1 MVSLSGYYNGKWFSK
16 NGFQF
21 MILYRLRCADEH
33 SFEAWFRDSAS
44 YDEQVAAGDVECP
57 YCGSTAIAK
66 APMAPN
72 ISSHKGS
79 MEDASARQPIADMD
93 AEAMDQRAHE
103 VAQQI
108 LDAVGRVRQY
118 AEDNF
123 EDVGEAFADEA
134 RKIHYGD
141 AEERGIYGKATDEEA
156 QDLEDEGIDF
166 VRLPGTPRRN
176 S

>member
-1 MVSLSGYYNGKWFSK
+1 
-16 NGFQF
+16 
-21 MILYRLRCADEH
+21 MILYQLRCADEH
-33 SFEAWFRDSAS
+33 SFEAWFRDSAT
-44 YDEQVAAGDVECP
+44 YDMQAARGHVECP
-57 YCGSTAIAK
+57 YCGSTDITK

-72 ISSHKGS
+72 I
-79 MEDASARQPIADMD
+79 ASGRGVDIEPIAEPEPTEGDMVS
-93 AEAMDQRAHE
+93 EQRAHE

-108 LDAVGRVRQY
+108 LDAVGRIRQY

-123 EDVGEAFADEA
+123 EDVGDEFADEA

-141 AEERGIYGKATDEEA
+141 AEERGIYGNASDEDA
-156 QDLEDEGIDF
+156 QELEEEGIDF

>member
-1 MVSLSGYYNGKWFSK
+1 
-16 NGFQF
+16 
-21 MILYRLRCADEH
+21 MILYQLRCADEH
-33 SFEAWFRDSAS
+33 SFEAWFRNSDS
-44 YDEQVAAGDVECP
+44 YDKQVASGDVECP
-57 YCGSTAIAK
+57 YCGSKDISK

-72 ISSHKGS
+72 IAPSKAGESEPPAPAPAVS
-79 MEDASARQPIADMD
+79 EADIDAIS
-93 AEAMDQRAHE
+93 DQRAQE

-108 LDAVGRVRQY
+108 LDAVGRIRDY
-118 AEDNF
+118 AEENF
-123 EDVGEAFADEA
+123 EDVGEDFASEA

-141 AEERGIYGKATDEEA
+141 AEERGIYGQASDEDA